1 MRLRGL
7 LRGGR
12 SAKLKRWLDD
22 AQHSGIYAMQRFA
35 RNFLQDIAAV
45 TNALTQPWS
54 SGQVEGQINRLKA
67 LKRSMFGRAGAEL
80 LRARMLPITALV

>member
-1 MRLRGL
+1 
-7 LRGGR
+7 
-12 SAKLKRWLDD
+12 
-22 AQHSGIYAMQRFA
+22 MQRFA
-35 RNFLQDIAAV
+35 RKVRQDIGAV

-80 LRARMLPITALV
+80 LRARILPITALG